1 VRSSAARSG
10 RIWTITDTIEE
21 LAKASLWSEDDI
33 MIVPVLEE
41 ILVVRKQLVLKEEL
55 HIRRRVEI
63 EAVPVPV
70 TLRKQRAIVERE
82 VPDGS
87 TINEEETDP

>member
-1 VRSSAARSG
+1 
-10 RIWTITDTIEE
+10 
-21 LAKASLWSEDDI
+21 

-41 ILVVRKQLVLKEEL
+41 ILVVRRQLVLKEEL
-55 HIRRRVEI
+55 HIRRRVET
-63 EAVPVPV
+63 EAVQVPV

-82 VPDGS
+82 APDGS

>member
-1 VRSSAARSG
+1 
-10 RIWTITDTIEE
+10 
-21 LAKASLWSEDDI
+21 

-41 ILVVRKQLVLKEEL
+41 ILVVRRQLVLKEEL
-55 HIRRRVEI
+55 HIQRRVET

-82 VPDGS
+82 APDGS

>member
-1 VRSSAARSG
+1 
-10 RIWTITDTIEE
+10 
-21 LAKASLWSEDDI
+21 

-41 ILVVRKQLVLKEEL
+41 ILVVRRQLVLKEEL
-55 HIRRRVEI
+55 HIQRRVET
-63 EAVPVPV
+63 EAVQVPV